1 MKLRLP
7 IILLT
12 ALSVVTAQAAEYYH
26 AKIVRVY
33 DADKYGT
40 VYDINTTYNEDFDN
54 AAPKAWVKDGQGEL
68 TFKVGEPSEKPSYF
82 APTATTPMTTE
93 NVIIVR
99 EGTLTLDGT
108 HIANYTK
115 LDSYVSNLLVGGK
128 NAHLN
133 LDNGASY
140 TQKIS
145 YANNSASA
153 IAIGSGDGKGKV
165 TLSNGSLLHTDHFVF
180 AGYEKLTGGYVAQT
194 LNVNNYPEDVYAN
207 GEHGRSEIYINSGST
222 LSAGTS
228 LQFANVDVVVSGKD
242 AEGNSSVLTDNTLG
256 KSIDSVRTADPAS
269 YLGYNG
275 ETKITAEDGGRLE
288 FNWNLSTGFVRDA
301 EGTSSTT
308 INVTG
313 EGSSIAVAGEAA
325 FGNGESWWDGEAGL
339 TEEQKTAYG
348 YTTTAATATSTTD
361 VSLKEGA
368 VGEFN
373 QVKVGQR
380 VNATM
385 TVDEASRIIAHE
397 NATEALLEICAKGT
411 VDNEGEIAIATKVS
425 GGELTAYAGST
436 MAEVMAESG
445 TLNIVGGDDSAVTMT
460 GSLTLGDNITVA
472 FSENGFIDLKGN
484 ALTIG
489 ENTVITV
496 QLTEGQ
502 NADELTLFKNAAL
515 GSVTEV
521 SVKFVDENGA
531 VTGTGTAGVTTIPEP
546 ATATLSLLALAALA
560 ARRRR
565 R

>member
-1 MKLRLP
+1 M
-7 IILLT
+7 
-12 ALSVVTAQAAEYYH
+12 
-26 AKIVRVY
+26 
-33 DADKYGT
+33 
-40 VYDINTTYNEDFDN
+40 
-54 AAPKAWVKDGQGEL
+54 
-68 TFKVGEPSEKPSYF
+68 
-82 APTATTPMTTE
+82 
-93 NVIIVR
+93 
-99 EGTLTLDGT
+99 TLDGT
-108 HIANYTK
+108 HIANHTK
-115 LDSYVSNLLVGGK
+115 LNSYVSNLLVGGK

-194 LNVNNYPEDVYAN
+194 LNVNNYPQDVYAN

-242 AEGNSSVLTDNTLG
+242 AAGNSSVLTDNTLG

-489 ENTVITV
+489 KDTVITV

-521 SVKFVDENGA
+521 SVQFVDENGA
-531 VTGTGTAGVTTIPEP
+531 FTGTGTAGVTTIPEP